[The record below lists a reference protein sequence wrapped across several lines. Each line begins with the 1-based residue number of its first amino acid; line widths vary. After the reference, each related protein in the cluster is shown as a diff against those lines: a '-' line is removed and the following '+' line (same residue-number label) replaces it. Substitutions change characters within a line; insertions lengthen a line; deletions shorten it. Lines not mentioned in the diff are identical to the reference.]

1 MFGEKYVTSVED
13 RFLKKKS
20 DQNVPDEIDT
30 PSRTKKKRSYFH
42 EFRTFKASSFLISI
56 YICNFITI
64 CLFQSNKK
72 SNSLRFFFFK
82 VYHHCLFG
90 TRYDFLCAN
99 FTAFDQKTFICHFV
113 SEVDCANSKKYWHRN
128 DALYKATTTST
139 TSTSTT
145 TTVAPVTAA
154 AGRQLP
160 RDRDL
165 PRRRRPFRRRPA
177 YDYYDEEYYDDDYS
191 RPRGYS
197 RDDYDY
203 DDRKYRRDRDRDFR
217 DRDRDFRDREVPRSR
232 EGIPRDERD
241 RDASTRDRYP
251 PRSNRRDP
259 TRARDPLEED
269 TRVRSRDPDQG
280 SRSASRE
287 LDDAELDDRR
297 TESRLRDTDDR
308 RYSDKR

>member
-1 MFGEKYVTSVED
+1 MKN
-13 RFLKKKS
+13 KKKAFLL
-20 DQNVPDEIDT
+20 
-30 PSRTKKKRSYFH
+30 SR
-42 EFRTFKASSFLISI
+42 IP
-56 YICNFITI
+56 N
-64 CLFQSNKK
+64 FQSFFIFDFDISVILSRSVCFHRKFN
-72 SNSLRFFFFK
+72 NSRFFFFK

-217 DRDRDFRDREVPRSR
+217 DRDRDFRDRDVPRSR
-232 EGIPRDERD
+232 EGIPRDDRD
-241 RDASTRDRYP
+241 RDASARDRYP

-308 RYSDKR
+308 RYSDKRYLLREQKCECLSI